1 MGRKILVPALILI
14 FCHAPVWAES
24 LKLFFLDVGKGDAIY
39 IETPD
44 TQRILIDTGN
54 LISGYKVVQFLKKRG
69 IKKLDILIITHP
81 HPDHAGG
88 VFHILQQIKANAL
101 YDNGQELDNDSDY
114 DIYRWYNSI
123 YRNGNYRALKAG
135 DSIPMGK
142 VVINILWPYR
152 FTSDWNENTLVL
164 KIIYGETSFIL
175 MGDANTGIE
184 KSLLKTSTG
193 LKANLLKTGHHGA
206 KDASSEEF
214 IKAVSPEY
222 AVISAD
228 KNNAQG
234 DPESD
239 VTERLKNNGVKIFST
254 YRDGDI
260 AFESD
265 GKKIK
270 RGRLQ
275 RQY

>member
-1 MGRKILVPALILI
+1 MI
-14 FCHAPVWAES
+14 FSP
-24 LKLFFLDVGKGDAIY
+24 
-39 IETPD
+39 
-44 TQRILIDTGN
+44 
-54 LISGYKVVQFLKKRG
+54 KRG
-69 IKKLDILIITHP
+69 VKKLDILIITHP
-81 HPDHAGG
+81 HLDHAGG

-114 DIYRWYNSI
+114 DIYRWYSSI

-184 KSLLKTSTG
+184 KSLLKNSTG
-193 LKANLLKTGHHGA
+193 LKANLLKIGHHGA

-228 KNNAQG
+228 KDNAKG
-234 DPESD
+234 DPDSD

-275 RQY
+275 QQY